1 MSNNELGLNVGT
13 SMDEFMSRVVEANL
27 RLMSD
32 LDVDERFFE
41 AAYGYNN
48 GLLVKW
54 FKDFDCILALE
65 TAADFGH
72 FVSPPCNGRPEYSV
86 YTKTDLDIKGIECI
100 LVDTFDG
107 IDFFEECGVRCTT
120 LQQTI
125 IDLLRN
131 DRDDEV
137 IQQCI
142 ASYYFSHNET
152 FDGLELPDDVVPMF
166 EDYREDSI
174 HYFDN

>member
-1 MSNNELGLNVGT
+1 ME
-13 SMDEFMSRVVEANL
+13 L
-27 RLMSD
+27 RLGMD
-32 LDVDERFFE
+32 NYTDVTL
-41 AAYGYNN
+41 AN
-48 GLLVKW
+48 W
-54 FKDFDCILALE
+54 FRGIDCILAYE
-65 TAADFGH
+65 TAADFGN
-72 FVSPPCNGRPEYSV
+72 FTYSPIAGSPSYTVYSKIDV
-86 YTKTDLDIKGIECI
+86 GISNVECI

-107 IDFFEECGVRCTT
+107 IDYFEEYGVRCTT

-152 FDGLELPDDVVPMF
+152 FAGLELPDDVVPLF